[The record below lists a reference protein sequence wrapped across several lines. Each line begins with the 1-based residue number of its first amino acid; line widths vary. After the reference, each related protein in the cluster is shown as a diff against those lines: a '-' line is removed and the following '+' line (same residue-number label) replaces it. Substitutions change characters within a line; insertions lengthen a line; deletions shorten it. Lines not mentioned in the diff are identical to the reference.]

1 MLALSGLSLFPAH
14 GPVLSTQKVLK
25 VCLLEEMA
33 SFFGV
38 QRQGLVREAELSFV
52 ASFSAKYYRAA
63 GVLIGF

>member
-1 MLALSGLSLFPAH
+1 MFIRGDGIL
-14 GPVLSTQKVLK
+14 
-25 VCLLEEMA
+25 
-33 SFFGV
+33 FGV